1 MMATSRSRMTRMN
14 ESYKC
19 HGVNSRFFNFS
30 GGLRLWRRILT
41 TENTESCCFL
51 CVLCALC
58 GFLIPFQKIIE
69 SLVNSCHSQIREI
82 CVKNVSEYTI
92 EIQSVSRMTRLN
104 ESYEFNY
111 VSMPE
116 AMS

>member
-1 MMATSRSRMTRMN
+1 MHGRKVSRRWVAN
-14 ESYKC
+14 DSYIKIANDAN
-19 HGVNSRFFNFS
+19 G
-30 GGLRLWRRILT
+30 RILT
-41 TENTESCCFL
+41 TENTENTESCCFL